1 MAHTIICP
9 FYRVLGDMVEG
20 DCKTTIEEAK
30 ADWYQ
35 EFRQYWSEEYDGG
48 AGNEVPG
55 MSDAKAQEDAQLVAG
70 QTEAGIN
77 TATTSTFQS
86 ILMGCASDQT
96 GGFSPCPGKPRMQT
110 RQARLPGS

>member
-77 TATTSTFQS
+77 TATHEYFSEHPDGVCF
-86 ILMGCASDQT
+86 GSDGWVFT
-96 GGFSPCPGKPRMQT
+96 
-110 RQARLPGS
+110 LPWETKDAD